1 MRGRSRPGARALVA
15 LVLGGLL
22 LSACQGGDADPDDAA
37 TGADGGS
44 GAGRDDGS
52 ADAEPEAITLA
63 FAGDVHL
70 EGGLAGLSDRP
81 GSTLG
86 PMSQALR
93 SADFA
98 MVNLESALGS
108 AGEQADKELEDA
120 DNRYWF
126 RSPASALDLMER
138 SGVDAV
144 SLANNHGA
152 DYGATGLRDS
162 IRVAQDSPVSV
173 LGIGRDRAEA
183 LTPYRETIRGTD
195 VAVFAADASKRES
208 DDDTWAVGPGT
219 GPGMVAARVPY
230 APQLVSA
237 VEKADATDDLVVVY
251 LHWGDENDDAP
262 TPLQQGLA
270 ESLARAG
277 ADVVVGSHAHVL
289 LGAGMLGD
297 TYVGYGLGNFVWYH
311 GRTSETGVLRLRL
324 RGDEVVDE
332 TWVPGRIP
340 LEGGVPQPLTGT
352 ARTAAV
358 AGWRALRGSTGL
370 EPAPRATPDGSGGSG
385 GSGGGLPEF
394 DATVRRVG
402 PALRERMVG
411 SSFDPATCPV
421 PLSDLRQVALS
432 YVGADGDAHTG
443 AMVVAADVATDVVG
457 VFRTLYD
464 ARFPLQRMR
473 LIDAYDGDDDASM
486 AANNTSGFNCR
497 TVAGSSSFSDHA
509 YGRAID
515 LNPVQNPYVVGDEVR
530 PPAGSR
536 FVDADRSPGADAGP
550 GVIVR
555 DDVVS
560 RAFARIGWQWGGDF
574 SDPDYQHFYAP

>member
-1 MRGRSRPGARALVA
+1 VA
-15 LVLGGLL
+15 LALGALLLGG
-22 LSACQGGDADPDDAA
+22 CQGGDAGSDDPSAGADPA
-37 TGADGGS
+37 TGTD
-44 GAGRDDGS
+44 RDED
-52 ADAEPEAITLA
+52 APDAEPEAITLA
-63 FAGDVHL
+63 FAGDVHF
-70 EGGLAGLSDRP
+70 EGGLAGLPEQP

-108 AGEQADKELEDA
+108 TGEQAAKELEDA

-126 RSPASALDLMER
+126 RSPASTLGLMDR

-152 DYGATGLRDS
+152 DYGAAGLRDS
-162 IRVAQDSPVSV
+162 VRIAQDSPVSV
-173 LGIGRDRAEA
+173 LGVGLDREQA
-183 LTPYRETIRGTD
+183 LTPYRETIKGTD

-230 APQLVSA
+230 APQLLSA

-251 LHWGDENDDAP
+251 LHWGDENDDTP
-262 TPLQQGLA
+262 TPLQRGLA

-289 LGAGMLGD
+289 LGAGMLDD

-311 GRTSETGVLRLRL
+311 GRTADTGVLRLRV
-324 RGDEVVDE
+324 RGEEVVGE
-332 TWVPGRIP
+332 TWVPGEIP
-340 LEGGVPQPLTGT
+340 LDGGVPQPLSGQ

-358 AGWRALRGSTGL
+358 AGWRALRGATDL
-370 EPAPRATPDGSGGSG
+370 EPVPLTRPRRGGQDAGGTP
-385 GSGGGLPEF
+385 GGLPDF
-394 DATVRRVG
+394 DATVNRIG

-411 SSFDPATCPV
+411 SSYDPATCPV
-421 PLSDLRQVALS
+421 PLTDLRQLAVS
-432 YVGADGDAHTG
+432 YVGADGEDHTG
-443 AMVVAADVATDVVG
+443 AIVVAADVATDVVG

-486 AANNTSGFNCR
+486 AANNSSGFNCR
-497 TVAGSSSFSDHA
+497 TVAGSTSFSDHA

-536 FVDADRSPGADAGP
+536 FVDVDRSPGATAAP